1 MQKAGCSCIHR
12 QNKEVLGSQLSHEQV
27 KGLTDDEVEK
37 FYKRYEA
44 YIGSKT
50 TETLLQRIFMLASK
64 AIGMVVKVDDVEA
77 LQKDFVINSTF
88 SSVAGNMTLRSGRLL
103 AFGNAALITAKHI
116 NFEKE
121 PAKEPVQEHCKEA
134 D

>member
-1 MQKAGCSCIHR
+1 M
-12 QNKEVLGSQLSHEQV
+12 LGSQLSHEQV
-27 KGLTDDEVEK
+27 KGLTDDEAEK

-64 AIGMVVKVDDVEA
+64 VIGMVVKVDDVEA
-77 LQKDFVINSTF
+77 LQKDLQKDFVINSTF
-88 SSVAGNMTLRSGRLL
+88 SSVAGNMALRSGRLL

>member
-64 AIGMVVKVDDVEA
+64 AIGMVVKVDDLEA

-88 SSVAGNMTLRSGRLL
+88 SSVAGNMALRSGRLL

-116 NFEKE
+116 NFVLWLNRPKTFRS
-121 PAKEPVQEHCKEA
+121 
-134 D
+134 